1 MTNGKKIAVLIPCY
15 NAAATIAE
23 TVASVSAAVQA
34 AGVPVQ
40 VYLYDDCS
48 KDDSVTI
55 AKKAWQGP
63 GELTVHRNAIN
74 SGERKTTNEA
84 FGYFL
89 GKYHWAFIIHADDVV
104 KKGWLAEMYE
114 QIRQIDDGKCFTV
127 WSSFDSLD
135 GATGKVVPGD
145 DTGRISILDRT
156 PEQKR
161 NYITK
166 LYCSWH
172 ISGAAINVRLYQQLG
187 GFDVTM
193 AQFGDTDFF
202 SRGLLAGYNDVYISR
217 TLTYYRV
224 VAGSVSSTS
233 VRTNRDIR
241 EIVYIISKFRDI
253 LTAGELR
260 QLHKN
265 LANLSFRRAG
275 RWVIHPNL
283 RNFLFCSAIALRSMT
298 QYAFS
303 SKKNVQHA
311 GK

>member
-1 MTNGKKIAVLIPCY
+1 MIPEKKIAVFIPCY
-15 NAAATIAE
+15 NAAGTIAATIG
-23 TVASVSAAVQA
+23 SVSAAVRDI
-34 AGVPVQ
+34 GIPVPV
-40 VYLYDDCS
+40 YLCDDCS
-48 KDDSVTI
+48 RDNSVAI
-55 AKKAWQGP
+55 AEKTWQGP
-63 GELTVHRNAIN
+63 GELIVHRNAVN
-74 SGERKTTNEA
+74 SGERKTANDA
-84 FGYFL
+84 FARFVGLYE
-89 GKYHWAFIIHADDVV
+89 WAFIIHADDIV
-104 KKGWLAEMYE
+104 KKEWLTGMYE
-114 QIRQIDDGKCFTV
+114 QIRLVDDAKCFTV

-135 GATGKVVPGD
+135 GATGRVVPGD
-145 DTGRISILDRT
+145 DTGRINILERT

-172 ISGAAINVRLYQQLG
+172 ISGAAINVRLYQALG
-187 GFDVTM
+187 GFDITM

-202 SRGLLAGYNDVYISR
+202 TRGLLAGYSDVYISR

-241 EIVYIISKFRDI
+241 EVVYIISKFRDI
-253 LTAGELR
+253 LTAGEMR

-275 RWVIHPNL
+275 RWVIHPNI
-283 RNFLFCSAIALRSMT
+283 RNFMFCSATALRAMM

-303 SKKNVQHA
+303 SKSKIQHA